1 MQESTSLVRR
11 RQRVGAAQVAKLVE
25 RYEASGLTQREF
37 AASVNIGY
45 STFTGWLH
53 RRRRSPIKQAKSW
66 VAVDVVKPG
75 PSMSFTAERRYQVEL
90 PNGARLSVGAGFDAP
105 EVARLLQLLG
115 ACSA

>member
-11 RQRVGAAQVAKLVE
+11 RKRVGAAQVAQLLE
-25 RYEASGLTQREF
+25 QYEASGLTQREF

-45 STFTGWLH
+45 STFLGWLH

-66 VAVDVVKPG
+66 VAVDVVKPASAAAAR
-75 PSMSFTAERRYQVEL
+75 PYQVEL